1 MLRLEPVVVAL
12 LLWRCCCGAA
22 VALLL
27 CASLTTVST
36 RQVYEDVLRTLL
48 GSNAYILFTLHKIIS
63 QASPAHLISEFKI
76 SELNVITRTSS
87 SLCTRSSRRQRL
99 AD

>member
-1 MLRLEPVVVAL
+1 MTLQRAHSNCRAATAVRRLKTTRGREPTAGAVV
-12 LLWRCCCGAA
+12 

-63 QASPAHLISEFKI
+63 QAK
-76 SELNVITRTSS
+76 TG
-87 SLCTRSSRRQRL
+87 
-99 AD
+99 